1 MQDLGKSMRELLDRQ
16 NLNSDYQQLIAKAV
30 NDPDVQAFITEH
42 QSELA
47 EDVLEKNGSKLYEYV
62 SQRDK
67 LAAGQQVF
75 APGYEPKLVISDH
88 YIEVT
93 YEPTEATLLNQK
105 RALLKKRVHA
115 VSMPKMIERA
125 SFNDYDVA
133 GEEAQRSVAL
143 REAMQFVA
151 DYARHPHEFYQGLY
165 LYGNFGVGKTY
176 LLGAIANELAT
187 LGYQSTLVHFPSFAV
202 EMKNSIG
209 ENSVAKKVEA
219 IKLAPILMIDD
230 IGADSMSSWVRDEV
244 LGVILEYRMQEELPT
259 FFTSNFSMQLL
270 ADQHLSVNQRGER
283 EDVKAARLMQR
294 IHFLSREVVVT
305 GPNRRPQ

>member
-1 MQDLGKSMRELLDRQ
+1 MQDLGRSMQELLNRQ
-16 NLNSDYQQLIAKAV
+16 QLNSDYQQLITKAV
-30 NDPDVQAFITEH
+30 KDSEVQQFIQAH
-42 QSELA
+42 QDELA
-47 EDVLEKNGSKLYEYV
+47 DDALDRGSSKLYEFV

-67 LAAGQQVF
+67 LRAGQQVF

-93 YEPTEATLLNQK
+93 YVPTEETLLTQK
-105 RALLKKRVHA
+105 RALLKKRVRA

-125 SFNDYDVA
+125 SFNEYDIDGDA
-133 GEEAQRSVAL
+133 ANRSAAL
-143 REAMQFVA
+143 SQAMQFVA
-151 DYARHPHEFYQGLY
+151 DYSQKPREFHQGLY

-187 LGYQSTLVHFPSFAV
+187 LGYASTLVHFPSFAV

-209 ENSVAKKVEA
+209 KNNVAEKVEA
-219 IKLAPILMIDD
+219 IKVAPVLMIDD
-230 IGADSMSSWVRDEV
+230 IGADSMSSWVRDEI

-259 FFTSNFSMQLL
+259 FFTSNFSMDLL
-270 ADQHLSVNQRGER
+270 SDQHLSVNQKGEK

-294 IHFLSREVVVT
+294 IRFLSHEVRVV